1 MGKETG
7 SKKIAL
13 LRILQILQRETDE
26 THPLTQEQ
34 IGEILRAKYGI
45 VLERKAIADNLRLL
59 EEAGYGVVSERRR
72 GSYFEHEF
80 DDTELR
86 VLIDAVMNSR
96 YITKRYAEDLVKKLK
111 GLSNEHFHTAA
122 GHIVS
127 LGEKRRTDNREVFR
141 NLELI
146 DEAIESKRQVTFSYR
161 QLGFGLKLKSRFRR
175 VSPYR
180 LILFQGQYYLLGK
193 EHRECGFQPG
203 VRAFQL
209 DHITKVAILEQN
221 AAPIELEDEER
232 LNGIEMLS
240 TFYPAAPLRKE
251 KPERIELLLRGTDAV
266 EAFVEQFGDCT
277 LTKLDDPNRYMVKVE
292 VEANPD
298 AVEQWV
304 LLHLFYARILAP
316 SSLKEYF
323 NYKLQSGLIPFPEE

>member
-1 MGKETG
+1 MEKESG

-13 LRILQILQRETDE
+13 LRILQILQEETDE
-26 THPLTQEQ
+26 AHPLTQEQ

-59 EEAGYGVVSERRR
+59 EKAGYDVVSERRR

-80 DDTELR
+80 DYTELP

-96 YITKRYAEDLVKKLK
+96 YIAKGYAEDLVKKLK
-111 GLSNEHFHTAA
+111 RLSSKHFHTAA

-127 LGEKRRTDNREVFR
+127 VGDKHRTGNKEVFL
-141 NLELI
+141 NLELL
-146 DEAIESKRQVTFSYR
+146 DEAIENKRQVEFSYR
-161 QLGFGLKLKSRFRR
+161 QLGFGLKPKSRSRR

-180 LILFQGQYYLLGK
+180 LILFQGQYYVLGK
-193 EHRECGFQPG
+193 EHRKYGYQPG

-221 AAPIELEDEER
+221 TDSIEPEDKDS

-240 TFYPAAPLRKE
+240 MFYPAAPLRKE
-251 KPERIELLLRGTDAV
+251 KPERIELLLRGPDAV

-277 LTKLDDPNRYMVKVE
+277 MTRLDDPNRYMVKVE
-292 VEANPD
+292 VEANPT

-316 SSLKEYF
+316 SYLKEYF
-323 NYKLQSGLIPFPEE
+323 NYTLQSGLIPFLKE